1 MYHFKTKLLL
11 MCWLIPLVNCFA
23 QEKRLLELDEAVKLG
38 LSQSKQ
44 TQIDNIQQQITQSKR
59 QQAVDAKLP
68 QIGLNLSYIRISDN
82 ITPFRVAFPTGE
94 VTLNPQILNQSYNS
108 LNVRQLLW
116 AGGKVQDGIKLL
128 DYEKQAL
135 LFDIEK
141 NKLDVSH
148 SITTLWYNLFTVIET
163 QKLLKANI
171 ESLVS
176 QKRDLENFE
185 KQGVVLKNDV
195 LKIELGIT
203 NLESSLIEITNTQ
216 NLLNYNLCLLTGL
229 ATNTKIELPTT
240 LPLTNIQLDSQEAFT
255 GKAVSNRPE
264 LKALTIRQKQADL
277 AQKITYNNYLPTL
290 SAGGRVNYD
299 LPNQRLFPNEA
310 KITGTWDVG
319 IFLNWNISELFTN
332 KEKLRESAF
341 SVSKLNKVYEQ
352 AKEGIMMEVNA
363 DYNNYLQAQQK
374 VVNTQ
379 KAIEQA
385 TENLRVE
392 RNKLASTTSTATEF
406 LTANN
411 QLIQAQINQTTAK
424 ANAELAYRKLLKST
438 NQN

>member
-1 MYHFKTKLLL
+1 
-11 MCWLIPLVNCFA
+11 
-23 QEKRLLELDEAVKLG
+23 
-38 LSQSKQ
+38 
-44 TQIDNIQQQITQSKR
+44 
-59 QQAVDAKLP
+59 
-68 QIGLNLSYIRISDN
+68 
-82 ITPFRVAFPTGE
+82 
-94 VTLNPQILNQSYNS
+94 LNQSYNS

-116 AGGKVQDGIKLL
+116 AGGKVQDGIKML

-135 LFDIEK
+135 FFEIEK
-141 NKLDVSH
+141 NKLDISH

-203 NLESSLIEITNTQ
+203 NLESSLIEVTNTQ
-216 NLLNYNLCLLTGL
+216 NLLSYNLCLLTGL
-229 ATNTKIELPTT
+229 DTKITIELPST
-240 LPLTNIQLDSQEAFT
+240 LPLTNIQLDSQESFA

-277 AQKITYNNYLPTL
+277 ALKITYSNYLPTL
-290 SAGGRVNYD
+290 SAGGRLNYD
-299 LPNQRLFPNEA
+299 MPNQRLFPNEA

-341 SVSKLNKVYEQ
+341 SISKLNKAYEQ

-363 DYNNYLQAQQK
+363 DYNNYLQAKQK
-374 VVNTQ
+374 IINTQ

-392 RNKLASTTSTATEF
+392 RNKLASNISTATDF

-411 QLIQAQINQTTAK
+411 LLIQAQINKTTAT
-424 ANAELAYRKLLKST
+424 ANAELAYLKLLKST
-438 NQN
+438 K